1 MPSLID
7 QNSENRRPRRSSITH
22 QFQRI
27 FHKDR
32 AGDARNDNHEDP
44 VSTDGST
51 TNTPRPNGDNGSFD
65 YSTYGPSEISSTGYS
80 RHSSL
85 RSFQLDSQQS
95 ATASP
100 SVDGPAQ
107 KQDIDRS
114 PTTTHNIVDKK
125 DRRATKRLEAERL
138 ELEKRLFKLEEAE
151 RTGDVSMLRRESRR
165 LTKKQPFG
173 SSSRSS
179 SVSGDDEPRS
189 RTPSRIT
196 SIFSSARRRSKSRSK
211 SMNDNGSNQSYAH
224 GEASN
229 ESPNALPALSS
240 TLPERL
246 STAISKELAARKNAL
261 LVSSQ
266 PSSQSLNTPQ
276 WKEPSASGPSGQLTS
291 RDHREQTPYALGAL
305 PADGVDPKDHHELQ
319 SLDVNDTHKQE
330 QADLDRA
337 LFTASLTHKKRS
349 STSSQPNHTSQPANP
364 THRTRGSETNLLET
378 RPQGEDEQTE
388 KVLKHRSLGAQGVVS
403 PRSILARASTEG
415 VVPRQ
420 AKKFK
425 SSPLAESY
433 TVGGDNVP
441 PVPKRASTSA
451 SPQASET
458 SRGKTLSVKEKAT
471 RSELSITS
479 SSSVLQTPNN
489 ALDKRVLGSASDDTV
504 DPSVTETRDSR
515 TFMSRIPTSKPSQLA
530 PKASLTK
537 PRFYNSLNK
546 VTGPNS
552 GKPKAIGTLSP
563 RRERDSSPTVPP
575 KSPKRNS
582 RALSLSPD
590 NFKTMSRPG
599 SGLSAAR
606 SAESDSDY
614 NTADENASI
623 DSRNGENKNR
633 AVTAKP
639 RAMEDNSALAKKGD
653 LSSSVSASVSN
664 ISSGSKA
671 DSKKT
676 AKKTRP
682 SGRDQFV
689 AKLFVICCR
698 CKFWHDMPSEVYASL
713 TNSDPLSVALD
724 QELAHWDQ
732 NALSERLTG
741 ATGEGQAMRES
752 SSKPL
757 KSGIH
762 QRMLQARL
770 TRNLPPG
777 PVKCCWCEHTMSKQ
791 CCQGWT
797 TVVQMRQRHH

>member
-1 MPSLID
+1 MPALIE
-7 QNSENRRPRRSSITH
+7 QSSENRRPRRSSITQ

-27 FHKDR
+27 FHKDK
-32 AGDARNDNHEDP
+32 AGDARNDSYEDP
-44 VSTDGST
+44 FSTDGST
-51 TNTPRPNGDNGSFD
+51 TNTPRPKGDNGSFD

-85 RSFQLDSQQS
+85 QSFQLDSQQP
-95 ATASP
+95 ATSSP
-100 SVDGPAQ
+100 SADGPVQ

-114 PTTTHNIVDKK
+114 PTTTHSIVDKK

-173 SSSRSS
+173 TSSRSS

-189 RTPSRIT
+189 RAPSRIT
-196 SIFSSARRRSKSRSK
+196 SILSSARRRSKSRSK
-211 SMNDNGSNQSYAH
+211 SMDGSGNNQLDAY
-224 GEASN
+224 GEASHEN
-229 ESPNALPALSS
+229 PNALPALSS

-261 LVSSQ
+261 LVSPQ
-266 PSSQSLNTPQ
+266 QSSQSLKISQ
-276 WKEPSASGPSGQLTS
+276 LKETSAPVGTS
-291 RDHREQTPYALGAL
+291 SQTATRDKEELAPYALGAL
-305 PADGVDPKDHHELQ
+305 PTNGIDQKGLPNLQ
-319 SLDVNDTHKQE
+319 GSDVKEAHKQE

-349 STSSQPNHTSQPANP
+349 SAHSQPDRISQPPQP
-364 THRTRGSETNLLET
+364 THRSRGSETNILEA

-388 KVLKHRSLGAQGVVS
+388 KTLLPRSPGAQ
-403 PRSILARASTEG
+403 G

-441 PVPKRASTSA
+441 PVSKRASTLA
-451 SPQASET
+451 SPQVSDTPRA
-458 SRGKTLSVKEKAT
+458 KTLSISDKAT
-471 RSELSITS
+471 RSELSVTS
-479 SSSVLQTPNN
+479 SPSILQTPNN
-489 ALDKRVLGSASDDTV
+489 APDERALGPAPDITV
-504 DPSVTETRDSR
+504 DPSVTETRNAR

-530 PKASLTK
+530 PQASLTK

-546 VTGPNS
+546 VTGPSS
-552 GKPKAIGTLSP
+552 GKPKAIGTLSH
-563 RRERDSSPTVPP
+563 RRERYSSPTVPP

-590 NFKTMSRPG
+590 NLKTIPRPA
-599 SGLSAAR
+599 SSLSADR

-614 NTADENASI
+614 NTADENASSV
-623 DSRNGENKNR
+623 SRNPESKNR
-633 AVTAKP
+633 SVTAKP
-639 RAMEDNSALAKKGD
+639 RATESTRALSTKGE
-653 LSSSVSASVSN
+653 LSSSVSASVSTL
-664 ISSGSKA
+664 SSGSKV
-671 DSKKT
+671 DSKKA

-682 SGRDQFV
+682 SGHDQFV

-724 QELAHWDQ
+724 QELAAWDQ
-732 NALSERLTG
+732 NALSGRLSASTSKTHESSTRSSKSDIQKSMRTRLT
-741 ATGEGQAMRES
+741 TD
-752 SSKPL
+752 
-757 KSGIH
+757 
-762 QRMLQARL
+762 
-770 TRNLPPG
+770 LPSG
-777 PVKCCWCEHTMSKQ
+777 PVKCCWCDHSMSKQ